1 MNGIIRI
8 VKSQENS
15 GLLLDGVFEAVK
27 HEIKQQDGEFLGM
40 LLRTLSALM
49 LGNMLTGK
57 WIMRAGKGVM
67 GLGKKYNNIDHLDKV
82 FSAVLSFKQHQ
93 NYRLFQLQT

>member
-8 VKSQENS
+8 VKSLENS
-15 GLLLDGVFEAVK
+15 GVLLDGVFEPVK

-49 LGNMLTGK
+49 LGNML
-57 WIMRAGKGVM
+57 AGK
-67 GLGKKYNNIDHLDKV
+67 
-82 FSAVLSFKQHQ
+82 
-93 NYRLFQLQT
+93 

>member
-8 VKSQENS
+8 VKSLENS
-15 GLLLDGVFEAVK
+15 GVLLDGVFEPVK

-49 LGNMLTGK
+49 LGNMLAGK

-67 GLGKKYNNIDHLDKV
+67 GLGRKYNNIDHVDK
-82 FSAVLSFKQHQ
+82 SF
-93 NYRLFQLQT
+93 

>member
-8 VKSQENS
+8 VKSLENS
-15 GLLLDGVFEAVK
+15 DVLLDGVFEPVK

-49 LGNMLTGK
+49 LGNML
-57 WIMRAGKGVM
+57 AGK
-67 GLGKKYNNIDHLDKV
+67 
-82 FSAVLSFKQHQ
+82 
-93 NYRLFQLQT
+93 